1 MPPKTRSRRTP
12 SPLPV
17 SRGRSPTPVLP
28 SNLQVYTRGGRQPAP
43 TRRVRQSARGRARG
57 ARGVSR
63 SSPSAAPPP
72 EQQPAAPR
80 GRKKPTEKDLINEA
94 RQKSKREYA
103 SYKKLS
109 GKWKLLTFTE
119 DKEAENIYKNW
130 SQKLDSF
137 TPVVNIKDHID
148 NVAKWNKFFDKDFEN
163 VWANKIYILHLPDGH
178 PYQDDEGFTQVDI
191 EKIVNG
197 DYLGKNDNAKAG
209 SIQPE
214 TENSYLSNV
223 LNLDTYKER
232 VLVR

>member
-1 MPPKTRSRRTP
+1 
-12 SPLPV
+12 
-17 SRGRSPTPVLP
+17 
-28 SNLQVYTRGGRQPAP
+28 
-43 TRRVRQSARGRARG
+43 
-57 ARGVSR
+57 
-63 SSPSAAPPP
+63 
-72 EQQPAAPR
+72 
-80 GRKKPTEKDLINEA
+80 
-94 RQKSKREYA
+94 
-103 SYKKLS
+103 
-109 GKWKLLTFTE
+109 LLTFTE
-119 DKEAENIYKNW
+119 DTEAENIYKNW

-163 VWANKIYILHLPDGH
+163 VWANKIYMLHLPDGH

>member
-1 MPPKTRSRRTP
+1 MVDTRRTKRGTTATA
-12 SPLPV
+12 PLPASQPAQPRV
-17 SRGRSPTPVLP
+17 SPPRQPAQPRVRQPRQPAQPRVSP
-28 SNLQVYTRGGRQPAP
+28 QRQPAP
-43 TRRVRQSARGRARG
+43 AVEVEAEEEAEAEEPTQRRKKK
-57 ARGVSR
+57 
-63 SSPSAAPPP
+63 PSA
-72 EQQPAAPR
+72 
-80 GRKKPTEKDLINEA
+80 KDLINEA
-94 RQKSKREYA
+94 LQKSKREYA

-109 GKWKLLTFTE
+109 GKWQLLKITE
-119 DKEAENIYKNW
+119 DKEAEDIYKNW

-163 VWANKIYILHLPDGH
+163 VWANKIYMLHLPDGH